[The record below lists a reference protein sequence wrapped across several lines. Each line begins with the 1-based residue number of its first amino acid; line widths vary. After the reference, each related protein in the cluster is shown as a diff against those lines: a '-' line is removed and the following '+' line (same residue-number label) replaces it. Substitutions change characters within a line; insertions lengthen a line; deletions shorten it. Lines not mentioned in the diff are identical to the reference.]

1 MKNPET
7 QEVLVDV
14 QMEENANDDLLIN
27 DSDYTEEML
36 QVFNEMRKKTYN
48 FPISF
53 LQQNF
58 MSTYLKFK
66 VGDLE
71 VKNLVLVE
79 NHFYKNHRIAS
90 YVFKFPYCAPNS
102 VNSWQYVYELP
113 KIKKEFI
120 EDIKKNGTVTTS
132 DTFFFVE
139 GKMVMHNKSEY
150 VFSD

>member
-7 QEVLVDV
+7 QELLVDV
-14 QMEENANDDLLIN
+14 QMEENSNEDLLIN
-27 DSDYTEEML
+27 DEDYTEEML
-36 QVFNEMRKKTYN
+36 QIFNEMRKKTYN
-48 FPISF
+48 FPSSF
-53 LQQNF
+53 LHQKF
-58 MSTYLKFK
+58 MSTFLKFK
-66 VGDLE
+66 VGDQE

-79 NHFYKNHRIAS
+79 NHFYKNNRIAS

-113 KIKKEFI
+113 QIPKEFVD
-120 EDIKKNGTVTTS
+120 DIIKNGTVTTS

-139 GKMVMHNKSEY
+139 GDMVMHNKSEY